1 MISITGA
8 NYNPTN
14 FGADGV
20 LGMGFKGLSLYN
32 SSSVFETLVN
42 GSQLPEPVVGMVL
55 ADSNPELIVGGR
67 DSSRYKGDLVY
78 TPVDTNNT
86 VRMSR
91 DVPCLHFNGIDTGFL
106 GYHA

>member
-1 MISITGA
+1 VISEVSVNLNA
-8 NYNPTN
+8 TN
-14 FGADGV
+14 FGADGI
-20 LGMGFKGLSLYN
+20 LGMGFSGLSVFN
-32 SSSVFETLVN
+32 SSSVIETLVN
-42 GSQLPEPVVGMVL
+42 GSQLPVVGMVL

>member
-1 MISITGA
+1 MISEVGVNLNA
-8 NYNPTN
+8 TN

-20 LGMGFKGLSLYN
+20 LGMGFQGLSLYN
-32 SSSVFETLVN
+32 SSSVIEMLVN

-78 TPVDTNNT
+78 TPVDTNKT
-86 VRMSR
+86 VSVTRCPLPS
-91 DVPCLHFNGIDTGFL
+91 F
-106 GYHA
+106 